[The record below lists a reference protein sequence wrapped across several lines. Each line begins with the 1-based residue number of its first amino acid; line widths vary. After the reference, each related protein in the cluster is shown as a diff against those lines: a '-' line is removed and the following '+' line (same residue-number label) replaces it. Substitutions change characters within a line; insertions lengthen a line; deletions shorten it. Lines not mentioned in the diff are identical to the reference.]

1 MNKIIKLS
9 EDQQIEVRSTQGWLF
24 VYEENFGHDIMPD
37 LWPLLDIVGDII
49 GGAKQEKDGTLK
61 IEINAD
67 VIEGAKA
74 SVASFEYLTIVR
86 ILWAMAKNANPNI
99 PPVMLWADQFEVFPL
114 DVILPEL
121 VKILILS
128 NVSSKNSTRLLAE
141 AAKVKRSTSTQLR
154 LQEQ

>member
-1 MNKIIKLS
+1 MNRIIKITD
-9 EDQQIEVRSTQGWLF
+9 EQQIEVRSTQGWLF

-49 GGAKQEKDGTLK
+49 AGAKQEKDGNLK

-74 SVASFEYLTIVR
+74 SIASFEYLTIVR

-99 PPVMLWADQFEVFPL
+99 PPVMIWADQFDVFPL

-121 VKILILS
+121 IKILVLS
-128 NVSSKNSTRLLAE
+128 YVSTKNSSRLLAE
-141 AAKVKRSTSTQLR
+141 AKKVKESTSTQLR